1 MDRRAATAVASSR
14 RADSAPGIAGLPSG
28 VPAAATAPEPVL
40 PEPSSGE
47 WPFPNNFSHTS
58 GTGLLSG
65 GASLWTDFL
74 YDDHGPLGS
83 PVGIAESAKV
93 SDLAPVHGGF
103 VYPEG
108 PADNNGAD
116 IFRAAV
122 GYSHGASYWRVDWNT
137 LANADVPIA
146 EWTFSTEGST
156 PGGGRNVARQR
167 RPEIG
172 RDPVRADRLRAARAA
187 AGSRRAALPWA
198 PPNCTPKSTSRR
210 TRSWSA
216 SQPACCP

>member
-1 MDRRAATAVASSR
+1 MPRALLIAAARVCTVYGRRARPPPTASSR

-28 VPAAATAPEPVL
+28 VPAAATAPEPAL
-40 PEPSSGE
+40 PEPSSE
-47 WPFPNNFSHTS
+47 RMAVPEQ
-58 GTGLLSG
+58 LLAHLRHRVCCRG

-83 PVGIAESAKV
+83 PVGIAESTKV

-108 PADNNGAD
+108 PAENNGAD

-137 LANADVPIA
+137 LADANVPIA
-146 EWTFSTEGST
+146 EWTFSTASSD
-156 PGGGRNVARQR
+156 AR
-167 RPEIG
+167 RPAKRG
-172 RDPVRADRLRAARAA
+172 
-187 AGSRRAALPWA
+187 
-198 PPNCTPKSTSRR
+198 PPTP
-210 TRSWSA
+210 A
-216 SQPACCP
+216 